1 MGIAQILVNV
11 PVFMEINQNGK
22 VLLENEETGRKLTGE
37 GVYVKLS
44 EAFTIAKCSHY
55 MIH

>member
-1 MGIAQILVNV
+1 MGIVQILVNV